1 MPLFP
6 AVVPFT
12 AIGLDA
18 SLSFLVLVLVFI
30 MVFAVL
36 LKLAALLLRTVV
48 VVLKLAVQIVLAGAK
63 EQNLLLP
70 ASWVLLRQRLRWR
83 GACLELV

>member
-12 AIGLDA
+12 ALGLDA

-36 LKLAALLLRTVV
+36 LKLAALLLRAVV
-48 VVLKLAVQIVLAGAK
+48 VVLKLVAQLVFAGAK

-70 ASWVLLRQRLRWR
+70 ASWGLLRKRLRWR
-83 GACLELV
+83 GACLE